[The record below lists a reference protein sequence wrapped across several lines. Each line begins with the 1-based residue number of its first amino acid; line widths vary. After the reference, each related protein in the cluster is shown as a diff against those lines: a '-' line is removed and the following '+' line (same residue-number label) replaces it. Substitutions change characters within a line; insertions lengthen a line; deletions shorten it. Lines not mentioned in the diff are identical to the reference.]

1 MRGRP
6 SSNPLTVSPI
16 HTSTWCSRRRSGF
29 SRVDVVVEV
38 EPFDV
43 ELSPT
48 HEQFPPIHPVRR
60 HLRSPQ
66 LPQLG
71 DTGDIVDKNK
81 SQNENDGGWFQH
93 VGFEQHSFCG
103 QRSSGEIFTHCHPV
117 KGSFLFLSSPRT
129 QTFQRKTQR
138 AQNPSPGVEER
149 PRIGGEADYR
159 AEQFVVVPS

>member
-43 ELSPT
+43 ELPPT

-66 LPQLG
+66 SPRLD
-71 DTGDIVDKNK
+71 DTGTLLTKTKVKTKMTAVGSNMLVLNNTHFVGNEALAKSSLIV
-81 SQNENDGGWFQH
+81 
-93 VGFEQHSFCG
+93 
-103 QRSSGEIFTHCHPV
+103 T
-117 KGSFLFLSSPRT
+117 L
-129 QTFQRKTQR
+129 
-138 AQNPSPGVEER
+138 
-149 PRIGGEADYR
+149 
-159 AEQFVVVPS
+159 

>member
-1 MRGRP
+1 MVGGSVLMRGRP

-66 LPQLG
+66 SPRLG

-81 SQNENDGGWFQH
+81 SQNEKDGGWFQY

-103 QRSSGEIFTHCHPV
+103 QRSSGKSCER
-117 KGSFLFLSSPRT
+117 FLFIFKFSKNADFSKKNTKSPKP
-129 QTFQRKTQR
+129 F
-138 AQNPSPGVEER
+138 SWC
-149 PRIGGEADYR
+149 
-159 AEQFVVVPS
+159 

>member
-1 MRGRP
+1 MRERP

-66 LPQLG
+66 SPRLD
-71 DTGDIVDKNK
+71 DTGTLLTKTKVKTKKTAVGSNMLVLNNTHFAG
-81 SQNENDGGWFQH
+81 NEALAN
-93 VGFEQHSFCG
+93 
-103 QRSSGEIFTHCHPV
+103 PV
-117 KGSFLFLSSPRT
+117 KGSFLSLSSPRP

-138 AQNPSPGVEER
+138 VQNPSPCVEER
-149 PRIGGEADYR
+149 PRIGGVADYR
-159 AEQFVVVPS
+159 AEQFVVVSS

>member
-16 HTSTWCSRRRSGF
+16 HRSTCSSSSGF

-66 LPQLG
+66 SPRLG

-81 SQNENDGGWFQH
+81 SQNENDGGWFQY
-93 VGFEQHSFCG
+93 VGFGQHSFCG
-103 QRSSGEIFTHCHPV
+103 QRSSGESFSHCHPV
-117 KGSFLFLSSPRT
+117 KGSFLSLSSPRLR
-129 QTFQRKTQR
+129 TFRRKTQR
-138 AQNPSPGVEER
+138 DQNPSPGVEER

-159 AEQFVVVPS
+159 AEQFVVVSS